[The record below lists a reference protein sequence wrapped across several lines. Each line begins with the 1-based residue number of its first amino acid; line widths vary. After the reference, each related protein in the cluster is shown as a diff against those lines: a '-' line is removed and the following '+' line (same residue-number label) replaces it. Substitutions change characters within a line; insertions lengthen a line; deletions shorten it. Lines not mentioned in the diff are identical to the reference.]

1 MSESNL
7 DPSLP
12 DRPADHRLS
21 PVRFPIALLVGVV
34 ILSGLLWILARVIWL
49 PAYFGVFFFL
59 VAGMLAG
66 AASFRVARPLRPMRR
81 GRVAAGVAAVTVVS
95 SGIGLV
101 WEYQYRAA
109 TIGEL
114 PRFASAYQDA
124 QQRGLSAATV
134 ATQARQAFDEL
145 LRAQYTPGAT
155 IGYVRWAVAAGT
167 ARLTLP
173 GGFSE
178 EVSIGHRGWAWLL
191 RTLAAYGL
199 LAVGLWYQ
207 LEALRQAT
215 PTNNILPPGA
225 EVLEE

>member
-1 MSESNL
+1 M
-7 DPSLP
+7 
-12 DRPADHRLS
+12 
-21 PVRFPIALLVGVV
+21 ALLVGVA

-66 AASFRVARPLRPMRR
+66 AASFRVARPLRPMPRT
-81 GRVAAGVAAVTVVS
+81 RVAVGVAAVTLVS
-95 SGIGLV
+95 GGIGLT
-101 WEYQYRAA
+101 WEYHYRAD

-114 PRFASAYQDA
+114 PKFASAYQDA
-124 QQRGLSAATV
+124 QQRGLSATAV
-134 ATQARQAFDEL
+134 ASQARRAFDDL
-145 LRAQYTPGAT
+145 LRSRFPPGGT
-155 IGYVRWAVAAGT
+155 IGYVRWAVAAGS
-167 ARLTLP
+167 AHLTLP
-173 GGFSE
+173 GGFSD

>member
-1 MSESNL
+1 M
-7 DPSLP
+7 
-12 DRPADHRLS
+12 
-21 PVRFPIALLVGVV
+21 ALLVGVA

-66 AASFRVARPLRPMRR
+66 AASFRVARPLRPMR
-81 GRVAAGVAAVTVVS
+81 GPHVAAGVAAVTIVS
-95 SGIGLV
+95 GGIGLT

-114 PRFASAYQDA
+114 PKFASAYQDA
-124 QQRGLSAATV
+124 QQRGLAATTV
-134 ATQARQAFDEL
+134 ATQARRAYDDL
-145 LRAQYTPGAT
+145 LRAQHPPGGT
-155 IGYVRWAVAAGT
+155 IGYVRWAVAAGS

-173 GGFSE
+173 GGFSD
-178 EVSIGHRGWAWLL
+178 EVSIGHRGWAWLV

-225 EVLEE
+225 EVMEE